1 MYPHSC
7 VSGTILIEQ
16 GTLFQA
22 ASEWIAMKRDS
33 YLVLVGLLSIT
44 GLVLASSLTKTASSA
59 IVWTE
64 TFDELNYDLWTT
76 RSCTVED
83 GTLRGVPPPPPPYHI
98 SAAIAYRESTVSVGT
113 WKFDFLE
120 KAEWSEELDIG
131 RVYFMST
138 ELETANWTY
147 YCLSITHG
155 GGVDG
160 VRLVYALEKYIYPN
174 PKIVMASFLG
184 EPDPISTTGTQHH
197 FMITRTS
204 GGTISVYLNSSL
216 IMQTTDSS
224 YDSSEYFGY
233 YAWHDWAL
241 DNITVYNT
249 IETGLG
255 TMEIVAIGGIAVVII
270 GLVVFARRTGR
281 I

>member
-1 MYPHSC
+1 
-7 VSGTILIEQ
+7 
-16 GTLFQA
+16 
-22 ASEWIAMKRDS
+22 MKRDRF
-33 YLVLVGLLSIT
+33 LIAIGLFCIT
-44 GLVLASSLTKTASSA
+44 GLACAAGLTQTADGA

-64 TFDELNYDLWTT
+64 NFDELNFDIWTT
-76 RSCTVED
+76 QSCTVED

-98 SAAIAYRESTVSVGT
+98 SAAIAYRESSVAVGT

-131 RVYFMST
+131 RVYFMSS
-138 ELETANWTY
+138 ELEAVNWTY

-160 VRLVYALEKYIYPN
+160 VKLVYALEKYVYPN
-174 PKIVMASFLG
+174 PKIVIDSYLG
-184 EPDPISTTGTQHH
+184 EPDPISTAGTQHH
-197 FMITRTS
+197 FMITRTGS
-204 GGTISVYLNSSL
+204 GVISVYLNSTL
-216 IMQTTDSS
+216 IMQKADSS
-224 YDSSEYFGY
+224 IDTSEYFGY

-249 IETGLG
+249 VETGLG
-255 TMEIVAIGGIAVVII
+255 TMEIVAIGGAAVVIV

>member
-1 MYPHSC
+1 
-7 VSGTILIEQ
+7 
-16 GTLFQA
+16 
-22 ASEWIAMKRDS
+22 MKRDS
-33 YLVLVGLLSIT
+33 FLLLVGFLSVT
-44 GLVLASSLTKTASSA
+44 GLVFAASLTQSASAA

-64 TFDELNYDLWTT
+64 NFDELNYDVWTT
-76 RSCTVED
+76 QSCTVED
-83 GTLRGVPPPPPPYHI
+83 GSLRGVPPPPPPYHI

-138 ELETANWTY
+138 ELEAVNWTY
-147 YCLSITHG
+147 YCISITHG

-174 PKIVMASFLG
+174 PKIVMDSHLG

-197 FMITRTS
+197 FMITRTA
-204 GGTISVYLNSSL
+204 GGTISVYLNSSM
-216 IMQTTDSS
+216 IMQTTDAS

-255 TMEIVAIGGIAVVII
+255 TIEMAVIGGAALVVI
-270 GLVVFARRTGR
+270 GLVIFARRTGR